1 MNFLMV
7 NCSWVSNFFFGKEE
21 RESVI
26 FVLHFLFCI
35 IIVSMSLLFF
45 FFGFTGSSLLRAT
58 FSSCSQR
65 GLLLQLWCAGVS
77 LWTCGLNSCVTQ
89 AWLPHGMQDPP
100 GPRIKPTY
108 PALAS
113 GFLTPGPP
121 GMSTLPISICLIHQI
136 LMQNSPLWLW
146 FLWWLNLILSE
157 FCFIYL
163 ATVVFGVQ
171 ELIHY
176 TCRHHNMPL
185 FPA

>member
-100 GPRIKPTY
+100 GPRIKPMY

-121 GMSTLPISICLIHQI
+121 GMSTLLYFYLLDSSNSHAKFPTLALVSVMVKPDFVRVLLYISCYCSIWCTGTHSL
-136 LMQNSPLWLW
+136 
-146 FLWWLNLILSE
+146 
-157 FCFIYL
+157 YL
-163 ATVVFGVQ
+163 
-171 ELIHY
+171 
-176 TCRHHNMPL
+176 
-185 FPA
+185 